1 MNLHPM
7 FQVVPRFLAAMA
19 ATGIV
24 VACGA
29 RSDLGGYCNLPA
41 LAYCRTNGCPLIGPL
56 PTSSFDSWCAGTG
69 AFASSV
75 SGLSTCSS
83 PTQPGI
89 SDRRRSRP
97 SQLRSDVQ
105 RQLAR
110 RSLLRPDRRARRRGA
125 FAESRHGVR
134 VRRRELLLLGN
145 GQGLSSVSGSPAL
158 ISCSAQGVGRLL
170 GCTGSGGER
179 VVSIGRQHAG
189 TREKP
194 ASRGA

>member
-89 SDRRRSRP
+89 LTDVAAGQVNCDPTCNANSLVDLYYDP
-97 SQLRSDVQ
+97 TGVLVAVVLSQNLDMAYGCDV
-105 RQLAR
+105 A
-110 RSLLRPDRRARRRGA
+110 SYYC
-125 FAESRHGVR
+125 
-134 VRRRELLLLGN
+134 
-145 GQGLSSVSGSPAL
+145 SG
-158 ISCSAQGVGRLL
+158 
-170 GCTGSGGER
+170 TGK
-179 VVSIGRQHAG
+179 AC
-189 TREKP
+189 P
-194 ASRGA
+194 P